1 MNYKRLL
8 KGYATTT
15 TSVAVETYKRSESD
29 VKEIIEYFDYL
40 QENYFPNIP
49 YSKQLSKSFIWNIP
63 DNIFKY
69 MTKLIAIDAP
79 ITCQPLTMMY
89 GQCLEDVDA
98 YPNFMRVLIEYNV
111 DNEADVVDFINA
123 NQQILETDEGD
134 NT

>member
-1 MNYKRLL
+1 MNYRRLL

-29 VKEIIEYFDYL
+29 VKEIINYFDYL
-40 QENYFPNIP
+40 QENYFPKIP

-63 DNIFKY
+63 DDIFKY
-69 MTKLIAIDAP
+69 ITKLIAIDAP
-79 ITCQPLTMMY
+79 ITCQPLTMLY

-98 YPNFMRVLIEYNV
+98 YPNFMRILIEYNL